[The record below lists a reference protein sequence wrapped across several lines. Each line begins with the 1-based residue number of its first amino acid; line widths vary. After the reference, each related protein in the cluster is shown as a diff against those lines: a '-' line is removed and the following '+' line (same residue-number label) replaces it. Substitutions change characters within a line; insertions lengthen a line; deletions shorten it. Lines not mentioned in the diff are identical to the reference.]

1 MAVDGSH
8 HVDHEGDELQVLFG
22 CLAGG
27 EEKDAAVSSE
37 APVVVFARAVDAC
50 KRFLMEQDAEVMAVC
65 NLGDEAH
72 QQEVVVVGE
81 VGFLEDGC
89 KLELIGGNL
98 VVARLGGN
106 AEAVALDLEVEHEGF
121 DSRRDGSEVMVL
133 ELLVLGRFVTHQ
145 GASGH
150 HQVGT
155 GAVERLI
162 DQKIFLFPSEI

>member
-1 MAVDGSH
+1 MEEDAEMMAVG
-8 HVDHEGDELQVLFG
+8 
-22 CLAGG
+22 
-27 EEKDAAVSSE
+27 
-37 APVVVFARAVDAC
+37 
-50 KRFLMEQDAEVMAVC
+50 

-81 VGFLEDGC
+81 VGFLEYGG
-89 KLELIGGNL
+89 KFELIGGNL

-106 AEAVALDLEVEHEGF
+106 AEAVTFDLEVEHESF
-121 DSRRDGSEVMVL
+121 DARRDGSEVVVL
-133 ELLVLGRFVTHQ
+133 KLLVLGRFVAHE

-155 GAVERLI
+155 CAVERLI